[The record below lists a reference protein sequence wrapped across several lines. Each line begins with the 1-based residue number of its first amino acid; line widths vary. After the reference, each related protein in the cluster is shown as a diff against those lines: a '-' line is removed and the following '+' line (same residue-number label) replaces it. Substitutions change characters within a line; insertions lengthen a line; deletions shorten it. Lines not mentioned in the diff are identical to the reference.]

1 VTIEKERTMEL
12 HETEIRTNDEQSSL
26 VTKAMV
32 SAVVAMALIVMAT
45 VLAFHSG
52 GTIV

>member
-1 VTIEKERTMEL
+1 MNL
-12 HETEIRTNDEQSSL
+12 QETSMRMNDELSSL

-32 SAVVAMALIVMAT
+32 SAVVAMALLVMAT
-45 VLAFHSG
+45 VLVFHSG